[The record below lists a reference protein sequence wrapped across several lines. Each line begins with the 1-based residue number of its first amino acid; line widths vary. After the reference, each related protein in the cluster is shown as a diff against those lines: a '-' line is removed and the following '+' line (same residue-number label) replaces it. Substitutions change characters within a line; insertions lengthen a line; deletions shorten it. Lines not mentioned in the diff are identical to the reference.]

1 MVFKRGTNTFNKDRR
16 WLYPLLGHEMN
27 EPVVGNSSNSA
38 IYRINIMYGR
48 KDLPGTNRG
57 VESSPSKELY

>member
-1 MVFKRGTNTFNKDRR
+1 MI
-16 WLYPLLGHEMN
+16 

-38 IYRINIMYGR
+38 IYRINMMYGR

-57 VESSPSKELY
+57 VESSPSKELYSRVFSKTLSEVDS